1 MLSVHVEKDRCR
13 VLGGGLAQG
22 RCRLALD
29 GRVVHRMMVTRAMH
43 QRRCSCRGQDK
54 ETRRGR
60 RKAASPQD
68 YRHSWQGVEHAW
80 TRARVENAEH
90 TRTCERHDDASI
102 CTYPLKGPGACFTPW
117 LPRASCAPSLA
128 LFRVCVCVC
137 VCGGRAKVSGVLM
150 HRGRGV
156 EETGPRE
163 TTALRQWCG
172 V

>member
-1 MLSVHVEKDRCR
+1 MSSSRSAGGLGQCCLYTWRRTAQSSGRRTGTRERCR
-13 VLGGGLAQG
+13 P
-22 RCRLALD
+22 ALD

-43 QRRCSCRGQDK
+43 RRRCSCRGQDK

-68 YRHSWQGVEHAW
+68 YRNSWQGVEHAW

-128 LFRVCVCVC
+128 LFQNVCVCVC
-137 VCGGRAKVSGVLM
+137 VC
-150 HRGRGV
+150 V
-156 EETGPRE
+156 EGER
-163 TTALRQWCG
+163 R
-172 V
+172 